1 VEIVR
6 ALLHKPALLLLD
18 EPTVGL
24 DVPSRLAIVEYVHQL
39 AAEEKLAV
47 LWASHLIDEVY
58 PDDHLI
64 VLHKGRI
71 KANGTVDEVLKI
83 TNTAMVKDAFYT
95 LTQGEQA

>member
-1 VEIVR
+1 
-6 ALLHKPALLLLD
+6 LLLD

-71 KANGTVDEVLKI
+71 KANGTVDEVLKT
-83 TNTAMVKDAFYT
+83 TNTSMVKDAFYT

>member
-1 VEIVR
+1 
-6 ALLHKPALLLLD
+6 
-18 EPTVGL
+18 
-24 DVPSRLAIVEYVHQL
+24 L
-39 AAEEKLAV
+39 AADEKLAV

-71 KANGTVDEVLKI
+71 QANGTVDEVLKI
-83 TNTAMVKDAFYT
+83 TNTSMVKDAFYT